1 MENSNK
7 EKLKELKKRYGWDV
21 AQLAQSKTN
30 DIKDLTDQELL
41 DSLIVYDI
49 QLKLSSVIE
58 ELVPYMT
65 ESIRPT
71 LFASLF
77 GHIIKQLCENYER
90 DEAFF
95 MKMEVIK
102 YFEDIVLGVKVP

>member
-21 AQLAQSKTN
+21 AQLSQSKTN

-41 DSLIVYDI
+41 DSLIIYDI
-49 QLKLSSVIE
+49 QLQLSAVIE
-58 ELVPYMT
+58 DLVPHMT

-71 LFASLF
+71 LFSSLF
-77 GHIIKQLCENYER
+77 GHVVKQLCENYER
-90 DEAFF
+90 DEVFH
-95 MKMEVIK
+95 MKMEAIQ
-102 YFEDIVLGVKVP
+102 YFEDIVLGVKAT

>member
-49 QLKLSSVIE
+49 QLQLSAVIE
-58 ELVPYMT
+58 DLVPYMT

-71 LFASLF
+71 LFSSLF
-77 GHIIKQLCENYER
+77 GNIVRQLCENYPKE
-90 DEAFF
+90 
-95 MKMEVIK
+95 EVIFMEMEAIQ
-102 YFEDIVLGVKVP
+102 YFEDIVLGVKAT